1 MRSHG
6 TGFIIIQR
14 YMRTRNIYLD
24 TYHVSTA
31 NIPVGQ
37 VDGKRLLL
45 PSTLATWRSRLATPT
60 LLLVSLKKRL
70 RYLPNNKVYANLIS
84 LSLQVWKLLQKNKKT
99 FTVSVSFSGYFFW
112 LLLLFTVFVSCFT
125 VSVLRFCFFSCNDSV
140 SAAVIF
146 FVGCGPWREIK
157 YFFPINSGREK
168 VRCKGSWWNSVNTRL
183 GPSRFLI

>member
-1 MRSHG
+1 MHSHG

-70 RYLPNNKVYANLIS
+70 RYSPTTKFTRILFPNRYRYRNCYKQTRERLRFLFLFRV
-84 LSLQVWKLLQKNKKT
+84 T
-99 FTVSVSFSGYFFW
+99 FSGYGFSFW
-112 LLLLFTVFVSCFT
+112 FT
-125 VSVLRFCFFSCNDSV
+125 VSVLRFFSCFCNDSV
-140 SAAVIF
+140 SAAVTF
-146 FVGCGPWREIK
+146 FAGCGPWRLKRNKI
-157 YFFPINSGREK
+157 FFSN
-168 VRCKGSWWNSVNTRL
+168 
-183 GPSRFLI
+183 